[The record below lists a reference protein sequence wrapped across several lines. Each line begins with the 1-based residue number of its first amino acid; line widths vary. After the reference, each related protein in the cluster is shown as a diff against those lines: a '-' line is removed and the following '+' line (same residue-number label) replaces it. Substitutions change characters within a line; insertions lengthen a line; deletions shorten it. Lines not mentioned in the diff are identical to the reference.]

1 MRSITIERHEWR
13 GFSYEST
20 LLELALIAGWV
31 TVLITPYSLMD
42 KLREAKEALQRL
54 AEVRK

>member
-1 MRSITIERHEWR
+1 MRSITFEFHEWR
-13 GFSYEST
+13 GFSYAST

-31 TVLITPYSLMD
+31 TVLISKYSLVD

-54 AEVRK
+54 TERNP